1 MVFLTEHDEVH
12 VQLFGALEDHLRD
25 IVFRRAHDLSV
36 GFDAPSASPII
47 IARPLPAKECLCTS
61 TS

>member
-36 GFDAPSASPII
+36 GFDARGS
-47 IARPLPAKECLCTS
+47 
-61 TS
+61 